1 MKNIKYNL
9 DKKTRID
16 KYLSTTFPDISR
28 TIWQKAI
35 KNGEILINDT
45 KITPHYSLTDGDN
58 ICINLIEKE
67 KPIAKNWQIPIIAE
81 TEDYLVVDKPA
92 GIVVHPAK
100 DFDDTTLIDVILK
113 THPKIKE
120 IGDNTIRPGIVH
132 RLDKNVSGLM
142 IIAKTEQM
150 FFALKE
156 QFKTK
161 KTKKIYLGLV
171 YGLIK
176 DDYGKIDFNIAR
188 SENGK
193 MVARPTNQEG
203 KKALTEYEVINRYNN
218 FSYLKI
224 NIKTGRTHQIRLHF
238 HALGFPI
245 VGEKLHLQKK
255 LKSNLKLDRMFLH
268 AHILGF
274 YNLQNEWQE
283 FTSPLP
289 LELKKVLDKI
299 K

>member
-16 KYLSTTFPDISR
+16 KYLSATFPDISR
-28 TIWQKAI
+28 TVWQKTI
-35 KNGEILINDT
+35 KNSEILVNNA
-45 KITPHYSLTDGDN
+45 KISSHYALTNGDS
-58 ICINLIEKE
+58 ISINLIQKE
-67 KPIAKNWQIPIIAE
+67 KPIARDWQIPIIAE
-81 TEDYLVVDKPA
+81 TDDYLVVDKPA

-100 DFDDTTLIDVILK
+100 NFDDTTLIDVILK
-113 THPKIKE
+113 SHPRIKE
-120 IGDNTIRPGIVH
+120 IGDDTARPGIVH

-142 IIAKTEQM
+142 VIAKTEQM

-156 QFKTK
+156 QFKTRT
-161 KTKKIYLGLV
+161 TKKIYLGLV
-171 YGLIK
+171 HGKIN

-188 SENGK
+188 SEDGK
-193 MVARPTNQEG
+193 MVARPKTQEG
-203 KKALTEYEVINRYNN
+203 KEALTEYEVIKKYTN

-238 HALGFPI
+238 HALGFPV

-255 LKSNLKLDRMFLH
+255 LKSNLKLDRIFLH

-274 YNLQNEWQE
+274 YDLENKWQE
-283 FTSPLP
+283 FNSALP
-289 LELKKVLDKI
+289 PELKKILDKI